1 MVADPPHAVKTD
13 EVTERLT
20 RHYVHGLEQLGH
32 RVILER
38 ISDHGRC
45 VLGLPYVLPWRT
57 LPSRIVVRTFANAR
71 TSCAGSPSSTTMSAA
86 SPGARRPVARP
97 KRAAGA
103 VVSIARIC
111 AGASPARCRYTNSSA
126 GSDSVM

>member
-20 RHYVHGLEQLGH
+20 RHYVHRLEQLGH

-57 LPSRIVVRTFANAR
+57 RPSRIVVRAFANAR

-86 SPGARRPVARP
+86 SPGARRPGACP
-97 KRAAGA
+97 KRAGWG
-103 VVSIARIC
+103 VVSIAWIR
-111 AGASPARCRYTNSSA
+111 AGGSPARCRYTNSSV
-126 GSDSVM
+126 GS